1 MIKIDILNKL
11 YKLEDREEV
20 IKHKKMKPKIDHSYL
35 VNEKKEVLYEYYEC
49 DVCGKEIKVETD
61 WSKQT
66 GGVVVLSRVITKK
79 GDLKLAL
86 HNECLQKVLE
96 EFDKK

>member
-1 MIKIDILNKL
+1 M
-11 YKLEDREEV
+11 
-20 IKHKKMKPKIDHSYL
+20 KKCK
-35 VNEKKEVLYEYYEC
+35 
-49 DVCGKEIKVETD
+49 VCGKEIKDETD